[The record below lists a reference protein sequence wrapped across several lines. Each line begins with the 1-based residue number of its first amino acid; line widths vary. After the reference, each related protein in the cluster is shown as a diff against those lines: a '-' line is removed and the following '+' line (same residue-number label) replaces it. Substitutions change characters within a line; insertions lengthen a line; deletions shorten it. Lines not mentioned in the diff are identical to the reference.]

1 MLDRKVFMSSWM
13 PTQDT
18 RVVGKREKTIPRA
31 EKGGKMLNPVGL
43 LETTTLQFWK
53 PNRRRSCTMR
63 YAWWEKNLRKKTNT
77 VTSGHQL

>member
-1 MLDRKVFMSSWM
+1 MR
-13 PTQDT
+13 
-18 RVVGKREKTIPRA
+18 
-31 EKGGKMLNPVGL
+31 NPVGL

-77 VTSGHQL
+77 VTNGRQL